1 MKKYLRI
8 GDVAAQLGVTPQSV
22 RRYEAKGLLK
32 PIRSI
37 SNQRLY
43 EQSDVDNLLGKKH
56 DKHIIIAFYIR
67 ESNTSLDN
75 ALETQQQ
82 LLTAAFGAPAKVFK
96 DKASG
101 LNENRKGLNSMI
113 ESAKRGEFNVLCIA
127 AKDRLTRFGYSYL
140 KQLLE
145 NFGVRIEILEDCK
158 ILSAH
163 EELIQDF
170 MSLLASFSGKYYRLR
185 SNENKMKF
193 LKSAEEQISQS
204 HI

>member
-56 DKHIIIAFYIR
+56 DEHSIIAFYIR

-193 LKSAEEQISQS
+193 LKNAEEQIS
-204 HI
+204 

>member
-56 DKHIIIAFYIR
+56 DEHIIIAFYIR

-82 LLTAAFGAPAKVFK
+82 LLTAAFGTPVKVFK

-193 LKSAEEQISQS
+193 LKNAEEQIS
-204 HI
+204 